1 MTDTAVVWFRT
12 DLRTHDNEA
21 LVRAVDEYDTVL
33 PVYCF
38 DPREFGEATFGL
50 AKTGPYRAQFLIE
63 SVRDLR
69 GSLREAGSDL
79 FVRQGKP
86 ENVVSELAAEHGADI
101 VHYHTTPAT
110 EERAVEASV
119 TDGLDEHGISSRGF
133 WGKTLYHIEDLP
145 TRVERIDDTF
155 TPWRRTV
162 EDGATVR
169 DPLDAPTSVTLPE
182 TVSDAEG
189 AGDEPGTIPTPGDLG
204 IEEHE
209 PDERAAI
216 DFAGGESAG
225 LRRLTEYVWEGDH
238 LREYKE
244 TRNGLLDAD
253 YSSKFSAWL
262 ALGCLSPRLIHEHV
276 ERYECERISND
287 STYWLVFE
295 LLWRDFMTFQFEKH
309 GSDFFMPT
317 GIRDIEKSW
326 QRDEAAF
333 ERWAA
338 GETGVPFVD
347 ANMRELNETGF
358 MSNRGRQNVASF
370 LADALGIDWRL
381 GAAYFES
388 RLVDYDVCSN
398 WGNWAYQ
405 AGVGNDSRDGYFDV
419 LDQGKRYDPNAAYIR
434 HWLPELDALPADACH
449 EPWQLSPGQQEMYD
463 VELDEDYPEPMI
475 NVEAVYDQLDG

>member
-12 DLRTHDNEA
+12 DLRTHDNAA
-21 LVRAVDEYDTVL
+21 LVRAVDEHDAVL

-38 DPREFGEATFGL
+38 DPREFGETMFGL
-50 AKTGPYRAQFLIE
+50 PKTGPYRAQFLVE

-69 GSLREAGSDL
+69 GSLREADGDL
-79 FVRQGKP
+79 LVRQGKP
-86 ENVVSELAAEHGADI
+86 EEIVPKLAAEHGADV
-101 VHYHTTPAT
+101 VHYHATPTT
-110 EERAVEASV
+110 EERAVENGV
-119 TDGLDEHGISSRGF
+119 TDALDEHGIDSRDF
-133 WGKTLYHIEDLP
+133 WGKTLYHVEDLP

-169 DPLDAPTSVTLPE
+169 DPLDSPTSIALPE
-182 TVSDAEG
+182 S

-204 IEEHE
+204 IEKQA
-209 PDERAAI
+209 PDDRAAI
-216 DFAGGESAG
+216 EFAGGESTG
-225 LRRLTEYVWEGDH
+225 LRRLTEYVWEDDH

-244 TRNGLLDAD
+244 TRNGLLGAD
-253 YSSKFSAWL
+253 YSSKFSPWL
-262 ALGCLSPRLIHEHV
+262 ALGCLSPRLIHAHV
-276 ERYECERISND
+276 ERYERKRVAND

-309 GSDFFMPT
+309 GADFFTPT
-317 GIRDIEKSW
+317 GIRDVEKNW

-333 ERWAA
+333 ERWVA

-370 LADALGIDWRL
+370 LADALGIDWRQ

-388 RLVDYDVCSN
+388 RLIDYDVCSN

-419 LDQGKRYDPNAAYIR
+419 LGQGRRYDSDAAYIR
-434 HWLPELDALPADACH
+434 HWLPELDSLPADACH
-449 EPWQLSPGQQEMYD
+449 TPWQLSESQQEMYGVEVGADYPKPMID
-463 VELDEDYPEPMI
+463 VET
-475 NVEAVYDQLDG
+475 VYDRLDG

>member
-12 DLRTHDNEA
+12 DLRTHDNAA
-21 LVRAVDEYDTVL
+21 LVRAVDEHDAVL

-38 DPREFGEATFGL
+38 DPREFGETMFGL
-50 AKTGPYRAQFLIE
+50 PKTGPYRAQFLVE

-69 GSLREAGSDL
+69 GSLREADGDL
-79 FVRQGKP
+79 LVRQGKP
-86 ENVVSELAAEHGADI
+86 ENVVPELAAEHGADV
-101 VHYHTTPAT
+101 VHYHATPTT
-110 EERAVEASV
+110 EERAVESSM
-119 TDGLDEHGISSRGF
+119 TDALDERGIDSRDF
-133 WGKTLYHIEDLP
+133 WGKTLYHVEDLP

-169 DPLDAPTSVTLPE
+169 DPLDSPTSIALPE
-182 TVSDAEG
+182 S

-204 IEEHE
+204 IEKQA
-209 PDERAAI
+209 PDDRAAI
-216 DFAGGESAG
+216 EFAGGESAG
-225 LRRLTEYVWEGDH
+225 LRRLTEYFWEDDH

-244 TRNGLLDAD
+244 TRNGLLGAD
-253 YSSKFSAWL
+253 YSSKFSPWL
-262 ALGCLSPRLIHEHV
+262 ALGCLSPRLIHAHV
-276 ERYECERISND
+276 ERYERKRVAND

-309 GSDFFMPT
+309 DGDFFTPT
-317 GIRDIEKSW
+317 GIRDVEKNW

-333 ERWAA
+333 ERWVA

-370 LADALGIDWRL
+370 LADALGIDWRQ

-388 RLVDYDVCSN
+388 RLIDYDVCSN

-419 LDQGKRYDPNAAYIR
+419 LGQGRRYDSDAAYIR
-434 HWLPELDALPADACH
+434 HWLPELDSLPADACH
-449 EPWQLSPGQQEMYD
+449 TPWQLSASQQEMYG
-463 VELDEDYPEPMI
+463 VELGADYPEPMI
-475 NVEAVYDQLDG
+475 DVTAVYDRLDG

>member
-1 MTDTAVVWFRT
+1 MTETAVAWFRT
-12 DLRTHDNEA
+12 DLRIHDNAA
-21 LVRAVDEYDTVL
+21 LVRAVDEHDAVL

-38 DPREFGEATFGL
+38 DPREFGETMFGL
-50 AKTGPYRAQFLIE
+50 PKTGPYRAQFLVE

-69 GSLREAGSDL
+69 GSLREADGDL
-79 FVRQGKP
+79 LVRQGKP
-86 ENVVSELAAEHGADI
+86 ENVVPELAAEHGADV
-101 VHYHTTPAT
+101 VHYHATPTT
-110 EERAVEASV
+110 EERAVENGV
-119 TDGLDEHGISSRGF
+119 IDELDERGIDSRDF
-133 WGKTLYHIEDLP
+133 WGKTLYHVEDLP

-169 DPLDAPTSVTLPE
+169 DPLDSPTSIALPE
-182 TVSDAEG
+182 S

-204 IEEHE
+204 IEKRE
-209 PDERAAI
+209 PDDRAAI
-216 DFAGGESAG
+216 EFAGGESAG
-225 LRRLTEYVWEGDH
+225 LRRLTEYVWEDDH

-244 TRNGLLDAD
+244 TRNGLLGAD
-253 YSSKFSAWL
+253 YSSKFSPWL
-262 ALGCLSPRLIHEHV
+262 ALGCLSPRLIHAHV
-276 ERYECERISND
+276 ERYERKRVAND

-309 GSDFFMPT
+309 GADFFTPT
-317 GIRDIEKSW
+317 GIRDVEKNW

-333 ERWAA
+333 ERWVA

-370 LADALGIDWRL
+370 LADALGIDWRQ

-388 RLVDYDVCSN
+388 RLIDYDVCSN

-419 LDQGKRYDPNAAYIR
+419 LGQGRRYDSDAAYIR
-434 HWLPELDALPADACH
+434 HWLPELDSLPADACH
-449 EPWQLSPGQQEMYD
+449 TPWQLSESQQEMYGVEVGADYPKPMID
-463 VELDEDYPEPMI
+463 VET
-475 NVEAVYDQLDG
+475 VYDRLDG

>member
-12 DLRTHDNEA
+12 DLRTHDNAA
-21 LVRAVDEYDTVL
+21 LVRAIDEHDAVL

-38 DPREFGEATFGL
+38 DPREFGETMFGL
-50 AKTGPYRAQFLIE
+50 PKTGPYRAQFLVE

-69 GSLREAGSDL
+69 GSLREADGDL
-79 FVRQGKP
+79 LVRQGRP
-86 ENVVSELAAEHGADI
+86 ENVVPKLAAEHGADV
-101 VHYHTTPAT
+101 VHYHATPTT
-110 EERAVEASV
+110 EERAIENGVIDE
-119 TDGLDEHGISSRGF
+119 LDERGIDSRDF
-133 WGKTLYHIEDLP
+133 WGKTLYHVEDLP

-169 DPLDAPTSVTLPE
+169 DPLDSPTSIALPE
-182 TVSDAEG
+182 S

-204 IEEHE
+204 IEKQA
-209 PDERAAI
+209 PDDRAAI
-216 DFAGGESAG
+216 EFAGGESAG
-225 LRRLTEYVWEGDH
+225 LRRLTEYVWEDDR

-244 TRNGLLDAD
+244 TRNGLLGAD
-253 YSSKFSAWL
+253 YSSKFSPWL
-262 ALGCLSPRLIHEHV
+262 ALGCLSPRLIHAHV
-276 ERYECERISND
+276 ERYERKRVAND

-309 GSDFFMPT
+309 GADFFAPT
-317 GIRDIEKSW
+317 GIRDVEKNW

-333 ERWAA
+333 ERWVA

-370 LADALGIDWRL
+370 LADALGIDWRR

-388 RLVDYDVCSN
+388 RLIDYDVCSN

-419 LDQGKRYDPNAAYIR
+419 LGQGRRYDSDAAYIR
-434 HWLPELDALPADACH
+434 HWLPELDSLPADACH
-449 EPWQLSPGQQEMYD
+449 TPWQLSESQQEMYGVEVGADYPKPMID
-463 VELDEDYPEPMI
+463 VET
-475 NVEAVYDQLDG
+475 VYDRLDG

>member
-12 DLRTHDNEA
+12 DLRTHDNAA
-21 LVRAVDEYDTVL
+21 LVRAVDEHDAVL

-38 DPREFGEATFGL
+38 DPREFGETMFGL
-50 AKTGPYRAQFLIE
+50 PKTGPYRAQFLVE

-69 GSLREAGSDL
+69 GSLREADGDL
-79 FVRQGKP
+79 LVRQGKP
-86 ENVVSELAAEHGADI
+86 ENVVPELAAEHGADV
-101 VHYHTTPAT
+101 VHYHATPTT
-110 EERAVEASV
+110 EERAVENGV
-119 TDGLDEHGISSRGF
+119 IDELDERGIDSRDF
-133 WGKTLYHIEDLP
+133 WGKTLYHVEDLP

-169 DPLDAPTSVTLPE
+169 DPLDSPTSIALPE
-182 TVSDAEG
+182 S

-204 IEEHE
+204 IEKQA
-209 PDERAAI
+209 PDDRAAI

-225 LRRLTEYVWEGDH
+225 LRRLTEYVWEDDH

-244 TRNGLLDAD
+244 TRNGLLGAD
-253 YSSKFSAWL
+253 YSSKFSPWL
-262 ALGCLSPRLIHEHV
+262 ALGCLSPRLIHAHV
-276 ERYECERISND
+276 ERYERKRVAND

-309 GSDFFMPT
+309 GADFFTPT
-317 GIRDIEKSW
+317 GIRDVEKNW

-333 ERWAA
+333 ERWVA

-370 LADALGIDWRL
+370 LADALGIDWRQ

-388 RLVDYDVCSN
+388 RLIDYDVCSN

-419 LDQGKRYDPNAAYIR
+419 LGQGRRYDSDAAYIR
-434 HWLPELDALPADACH
+434 HWLPELDSLPADACH
-449 EPWQLSPGQQEMYD
+449 TPWQLSESQQEMYG
-463 VELDEDYPEPMI
+463 VEVGADYPKPMI
-475 NVEAVYDQLDG
+475 DVEAVYDRLDG